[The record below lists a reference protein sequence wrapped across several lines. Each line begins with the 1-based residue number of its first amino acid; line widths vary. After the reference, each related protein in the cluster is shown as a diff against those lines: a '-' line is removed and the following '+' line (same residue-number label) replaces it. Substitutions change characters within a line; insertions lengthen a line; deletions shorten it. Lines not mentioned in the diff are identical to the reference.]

1 MTETIKEKLD
11 NAMTEKEKADVKKK
25 KKKRIESVANGTLP
39 S

>member
-25 KKKRIESVANGTLP
+25 KKRIESVANGTLP